1 MFAWLQEKR
10 SEDKDKP
17 KSSRRLLALGDPTPP
32 PAEPPFTQLP
42 KPPDHGLLVRNV
54 EPGSNGAAAGIK
66 PGDVLLSYADTRL
79 TAGDDLQKHVQA
91 GDPKAT
97 GVIVSVWREG
107 KTLEL
112 TFRPGPLGVVLDTK
126 PAAAAIVA
134 QRDADAL
141 LRQSRGAR
149 FHPLPGTRREV
160 KAIASLFDSK
170 DVYLGSEADEPTLES
185 LRTNGELG
193 RFAVIH
199 LATHGRM
206 DDAVPMNSRLLLSQ
220 DRLTDPSAVPSL
232 DQPVYDGA
240 LTAGEVMSTWKLNAE
255 LVVLSACQS
264 GLGRSGGGEGF
275 VGFAQAFFLA
285 GARSLMLGLW
295 EVDDRAT
302 SLLMTRFYR
311 NWLGRRP
318 GLVQPL
324 SKAEALREAKA
335 WLRGLTSEE
344 VEEEL
349 SSMAR
354 GEVHEKTSK
363 PVTAHP
369 FAHPHYWAAFILM
382 GDPN

>member
-1 MFAWLQEKR
+1 
-10 SEDKDKP
+10 
-17 KSSRRLLALGDPTPP
+17 
-32 PAEPPFTQLP
+32 
-42 KPPDHGLLVRNV
+42 
-54 EPGSNGAAAGIK
+54 
-66 PGDVLLSYADTRL
+66 
-79 TAGDDLQKHVQA
+79 
-91 GDPKAT
+91 
-97 GVIVSVWREG
+97 VWREG
-107 KTLEL
+107 KTLDL
-112 TFRPGPLGVVLDTK
+112 ILRPGPLEVILDTR
-126 PAAAAIVA
+126 PASAAILA

-141 LRQSRGAR
+141 LRQTRGTR

-160 KAIASLFDSK
+160 QAIASLFDSK
-170 DVYLGSEADEPTLES
+170 DVYLGSEADEQTLES
-185 LRTNGELG
+185 LRAKGELG

-199 LATHGRM
+199 
-206 DDAVPMNSRLLLSQ
+206 
-220 DRLTDPSAVPSL
+220 
-232 DQPVYDGA
+232 PVYDGS
-240 LTAGEVMSTWKLNAE
+240 LTAGEVMSTWKLSAE

-275 VGFAQAFFLA
+275 IGFAQAFFLA
-285 GARSLMLGLW
+285 GARSLMLSLW

-318 GLVQPL
+318 GLAQPL

-349 SSMAR
+349 TSMAR
-354 GEVHEKTSK
+354 GEVHEKTAK

-369 FAHPHYWAAFILM
+369 FAHPHYWAGFILM